1 MIIFPAIDIKDR
13 TCVRLYKGAMNTAEK
28 VADNPLETAKSFKA
42 DGAEW
47 IHMVD
52 LNGACE
58 GKRINTD
65 IFTEV
70 AEKSG
75 LKVEVGGGIRTME
88 DIDFYISKGIERV
101 VIGSA
106 ALKNP
111 ELVRSACKNY
121 GEKIVVGIDALGGKV
136 ATEGWVQ
143 KSDISYIELAKRM
156 ENLGVKHIIFTD
168 INCDGM
174 LSGPNTDQLTKL
186 NSAVSCN
193 IVASGGIKDIDDIRE
208 LKAVDLYGAI
218 CGRSIYKG
226 TLSLKEAIETAKV

>member
-1 MIIFPAIDIKDR
+1 MIIFPAIDIKDGA
-13 TCVRLYKGAMNTAEK
+13 CVRLYKGDMNTAEK
-28 VADNPLETAKSFKA
+28 VAENPLKTALAFKNA
-42 DGAEW
+42 GAQW

-52 LNGACE
+52 LNGACM

-65 IFTEV
+65 IFTEI

-88 DIDFYISKGIERV
+88 DIEFYMQKGIERV

-111 ELVRSACKNY
+111 ELVKKACEKY
-121 GEKIVVGIDALGGKV
+121 GEKIAVGIDALGGMV
-136 ATEGWVQ
+136 ATEGWTE

-156 ENLGVKHIIFTD
+156 ENIGVKYIIFTD

-174 LSGPNTDQLTKL
+174 LSGPNTQQLINL
-186 NSAVSCN
+186 NEAVSCN
-193 IVASGGIKDIDDIRE
+193 IVASGGIKDIDDIKE
-208 LKAVDLYGAI
+208 LKGADLYGAI

-226 TLSLKEAIETAKV
+226 TLSLKEAIEISEV

>member
-1 MIIFPAIDIKDR
+1 MIIFPAIDIKDG
-13 TCVRLYKGAMNTAEK
+13 TCVRLYKGDMNTAEK
-28 VADNPLETAKSFKA
+28 VAENPLNTAKAFKA

-58 GKRINTD
+58 GKRINTG
-65 IFTEV
+65 IFTDV
-70 AEKSG
+70 AKNSG
-75 LKVEVGGGIRTME
+75 LKTEVGGGIRAMS
-88 DIDFYISKGIERV
+88 DIEFYIDKGIERV

-111 ELVRSACKNY
+111 KLVKEACREY
-121 GEKIVVGIDALGGKV
+121 GEKIAVGIDALDGMV
-136 ATEGWVQ
+136 ATEGWVE

-156 ENLGVKHIIFTD
+156 EDIGVKYIIFTD

-174 LSGPNTDQLTKL
+174 LCGANTEQLIKL
-186 NSAVSCN
+186 NEAVSCN
-193 IVASGGIKDIDDIRE
+193 IVASGGIRNIVDIKE
-208 LKAVDLYGAI
+208 LKAANLYGAI

>member
-1 MIIFPAIDIKDR
+1 MIIFPAIDIKDG
-13 TCVRLYKGAMNTAEK
+13 TCVRLYKGDMNTAEK
-28 VADNPLETAKSFKA
+28 VADNPINTAKAFKA
-42 DGAEW
+42 AGAQW

-70 AEKSG
+70 AKKSG
-75 LKVEVGGGIRTME
+75 LKTEVGGGIRTMADVE
-88 DIDFYISKGIERV
+88 FYMKKGIERV

-111 ELVRSACKNY
+111 QLVKDACKEFDN
-121 GEKIVVGIDALGGKV
+121 KIAVGIDAFDGMV
-136 ATEGWVQ
+136 ATEGWLE

-156 ENLGVKHIIFTD
+156 EDIGVKYIIFTD

-174 LSGPNTDQLTKL
+174 LCGANTEQLIKL
-186 NSAVSCN
+186 NEAVSCN
-193 IVASGGIKDIDDIRE
+193 IVASGGIKDIVDIKE
-208 LKAVDLYGAI
+208 LKAANLYGAI

-226 TLSLKEAIETAKV
+226 TLSLNEAIETAGV